1 MDFQFQLTIFFAL
14 LFVVLAWNA
23 GLLWVLSN
31 WMRRV
36 DQRVRASRERREHF
50 IRTVGNAVRATE
62 DATTQ
67 LVAVSARIRD
77 AASRTD
83 ETLGRA
89 DDWARYGLAK
99 LDFNTD
105 RVAESLRKQTDRLG
119 RDIREPLFKTS
130 AAIQGVHALLT
141 LAERWGGTEGGRRR
155 AAHVLDPLDTTL
167 TFIEAVTAVGE
178 LFAAP
183 RARDDVDAGA

>member
-1 MDFQFQLTIFFAL
+1 MEFQLTIFFAL
-14 LFVVLAWNA
+14 LFVVLTWNA

-36 DQRVRASRERREHF
+36 DQRVSASRERREHL
-50 IRTVGNAVRATE
+50 RHTVGNAVRATE

-77 AASRTD
+77 AVSQTD

-89 DDWARYGLAK
+89 DNWARYGLAK

-105 RVAESLRKQTDRLG
+105 RVAESLRERTDRLG

-130 AAIQGVHALLT
+130 AALQGVHAILK

-155 AAHVLDPLDTTL
+155 AAHALDPLDTTL
-167 TFIEAVTAVGE
+167 TFIEALMAVGE
-178 LFAAP
+178 LLGSP